1 MGFEMSPMIGL
12 ASSGE
17 GFSSL
22 NLISLLGIGLLL
34 LLTWCLG
41 SARSKVNW
49 RLVVT
54 GLLLQFAIAA
64 LLFNS
69 QSWTFPAARPEISSV
84 AKLTEL
90 VEQVPEIS
98 GQVEQYIQK
107 VAASDPMPARSW
119 AEWRQSLEGSP
130 EALADADRLI
140 AAQPPVLPRFPR
152 GILFYGVEQFFN
164 LIRNCVEAGTSFVF
178 RLNPGPEDKHD
189 PLLLLKAFTFGVIPT
204 VIFFG
209 ALMSVLYYLGVM
221 RWVVQGM
228 AWVMQRLL
236 GTSGAESLAAAAN
249 VLIGQTEAPL
259 VIKPFVGSMTRS
271 ELNCLMLGGFATI
284 SGSLMAVFASLGVSA
299 GHLLTASIIS
309 APAAL
314 VIAKILQPETER
326 PLTLGSVEMPR
337 NNEAVNVIDA
347 AAQGAS
353 DGMRLAIN
361 VIAMLIAFLA
371 LIALVDAVLWGS
383 GELVQ
388 GLVNSVSS
396 SESHVDYHW
405 TIKGIFSVLFAPL
418 AWLMGIATSECYK
431 SGEIL
436 GTKMV
441 VNEFVAYLDLV
452 DVMDQMKAEGANAK
466 VQLSERTQV
475 ILTYALCGFSN
486 FASIGIQIGGIGA
499 LAPERRGDLAQLG
512 LRAMIGGMI
521 ACCLTACVA
530 GVLYGVL

>member
-1 MGFEMSPMIGL
+1 MGIELSLLLGV
-12 ASSGE
+12 AGS

-22 NLISLLGIGLLL
+22 NFVSLLGIGGLLL
-34 LLTWCLG
+34 LAWGMG
-41 SARSKVNW
+41 SERSRVNW
-49 RLVVT
+49 RLVLV
-54 GLLLQFAIAA
+54 GMLLQFAIAA
-64 LLFNS
+64 VLFNS
-69 QSWTFPAARPEISSV
+69 QSWTFPTARVELNST
-84 AKLTEL
+84 AKLAEFAKQTPEL
-90 VEQVPEIS
+90 S
-98 GQVEQYIQK
+98 AAVEQYVQRLTAGENL
-107 VAASDPMPARSW
+107 AARGLEA
-119 AEWRQSLEGSP
+119 WRESLGSSP
-130 EALADADRLI
+130 EALAAADRLV
-140 AAQPPVLPRFPR
+140 AANPPVLPQFPR
-152 GILFYGVEQFFN
+152 GVLFYGVEQFFN
-164 LIRNCVEAGTSFVF
+164 LIKNCVEAGTSFVF
-178 RLNPGPEDKHD
+178 RLNPGPEDRHD

-228 AWVMQRLL
+228 AWGMQRLL

-259 VIKPFVGSMTRS
+259 VIKPFVTSMTRS

-314 VIAKILQPETER
+314 VVSKILQPETER
-326 PLTLGSVEMPR
+326 PLTLGTVEMPR
-337 NNEAVNVIDA
+337 DNEAVNVIDA

-371 LIALVDAVLWGS
+371 LIALIDAILWGI
-383 GELVQ
+383 GELAQ
-388 GLVNSVSS
+388 GVVNSFSGS
-396 SESHVDYHW
+396 DSLVDYHW

-418 AWLMGIATSECYK
+418 AWLMGISPGECYK

-452 DVMDQMKAEGANAK
+452 EVMDQMRAEGANAK
-466 VQLSERTQV
+466 VQLSERTQI

-486 FASIGIQIGGIGA
+486 FASVGIQIGGIGA

-512 LRAMIGGMI
+512 LRAMLGGMI

-530 GVLYGVL
+530 GVLYGVI

>member
-1 MGFEMSPMIGL
+1 
-12 ASSGE
+12 
-17 GFSSL
+17 
-22 NLISLLGIGLLL
+22 
-34 LLTWCLG
+34 
-41 SARSKVNW
+41 
-49 RLVVT
+49 
-54 GLLLQFAIAA
+54 
-64 LLFNS
+64 
-69 QSWTFPAARPEISSV
+69 
-84 AKLTEL
+84 
-90 VEQVPEIS
+90 
-98 GQVEQYIQK
+98 
-107 VAASDPMPARSW
+107 
-119 AEWRQSLEGSP
+119 
-130 EALADADRLI
+130 
-140 AAQPPVLPRFPR
+140 
-152 GILFYGVEQFFN
+152 
-164 LIRNCVEAGTSFVF
+164 
-178 RLNPGPEDKHD
+178 
-189 PLLLLKAFTFGVIPT
+189 
-204 VIFFG
+204 
-209 ALMSVLYYLGVM
+209 
-221 RWVVQGM
+221 
-228 AWVMQRLL
+228 
-236 GTSGAESLAAAAN
+236 
-249 VLIGQTEAPL
+249 
-259 VIKPFVGSMTRS
+259 
-271 ELNCLMLGGFATI
+271 
-284 SGSLMAVFASLGVSA
+284 MAVFASLGVSA

-396 SESHVDYHW
+396 SESQVDYHW

>member
-1 MGFEMSPMIGL
+1 MLLTQGL
-12 ASSGE
+12 ILGVAAA

-22 NLISLLGIGLLL
+22 NLISLLGLGLLVL
-34 LLTWCLG
+34 LAWLMG
-41 SARSKVNW
+41 SARSQVNW
-49 RLVVT
+49 RLVLT
-54 GLLLQFAIAA
+54 GIVMQFAIAA
-64 LLFNS
+64 VLFNS
-69 QSWTFPAARPEISSV
+69 QTWTFPS
-84 AKLTEL
+84 
-90 VEQVPEIS
+90 
-98 GQVEQYIQK
+98 
-107 VAASDPMPARSW
+107 ARSELRTI
-119 AEWRQSLEGSP
+119 ADL
-130 EALADADRLI
+130 EALVAQYPEQARAVDAYVSDVTAKSDRPASNLAAWREVVGPTGDSADAANRLI
-140 AAQPPVLPRFPR
+140 AGQPPVLPRFPR
-152 GILFYGVEQFFN
+152 GVLFYGVEQFFT
-164 LIRNCVEAGTSFVF
+164 LIKNCVEAGTSFVF
-178 RLNPGPEDKHD
+178 RLNPGPTDKHD

-209 ALMSVLYYLGVM
+209 ALMSVLYYIGVM

-284 SGSLMAVFASLGVSA
+284 SGSLMAVFASLGISA

-314 VIAKILQPETER
+314 VISKILQPETEK
-326 PLTLGSVEMPR
+326 PLTMGTVEMPR
-337 NNEAVNVIDA
+337 DDQAVNIIDA

-353 DGMRLAIN
+353 DGMKLAIN

-371 LIALVDAVLWGS
+371 LIALVDAILWGV
-383 GELVQ
+383 GEIIQ
-388 GLVNSVSS
+388 AIINSVTGK
-396 SESHVDYHW
+396 ESQVDFHW
-405 TIKGIFSVLFAPL
+405 TIKGIFSFLFAPL
-418 AWLMGIATSECYK
+418 AWLMGIAPGECYK

-441 VNEFVAYLDLV
+441 VNEFVAYLDLI
-452 DVMDQMKAEGANAK
+452 DVMDQMKTQGASAPI
-466 VQLSERTQV
+466 QLSERTQI

-486 FASIGIQIGGIGA
+486 FASVGIQIGGIGA

-512 LRAMIGGMI
+512 LRAMLGGMI
-521 ACCLTACVA
+521 ACCMTACVA